1 MSNLSFLLLIFL
13 GLIFIEAVFN
23 YLSGFWSIFWFMP
36 EVIFDLIFLLFI
48 GFVAM
53 TSSNSHKEKVR
64 N

>member
-1 MSNLSFLLLIFL
+1 VSNLSFLLLIFL

-23 YLSGFWSIFWFMP
+23 YLSGLWSVFWFIP
-36 EVIFDLIFLLFI
+36 EVIFDLIFLGFI

-53 TSSNSHKEKVR
+53 TSSNSDKKTVR